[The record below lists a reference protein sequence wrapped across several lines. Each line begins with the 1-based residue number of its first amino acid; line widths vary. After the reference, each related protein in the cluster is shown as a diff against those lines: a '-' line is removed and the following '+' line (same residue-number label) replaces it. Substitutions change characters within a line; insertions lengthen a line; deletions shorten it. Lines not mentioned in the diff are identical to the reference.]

1 MKELVAV
8 LTEVSRR
15 FKTSRQSI
23 YWFRKPEKVIL
34 KLNIL
39 NLPLPDQFPWSTPSV
54 DGSVCNELIDIRIG
68 VKQTKN

>member
-8 LTEVSRR
+8 LTEVSRKY
-15 FKTSRQSI
+15 KTSRQSI
-23 YWFRKPEKVIL
+23 YWFRKPEKVIP

-39 NLPLPDQFPWSTPSV
+39 NLPLPDQFPWSTPV
-54 DGSVCNELIDIRIG
+54 DGSVCNELVDKRIG